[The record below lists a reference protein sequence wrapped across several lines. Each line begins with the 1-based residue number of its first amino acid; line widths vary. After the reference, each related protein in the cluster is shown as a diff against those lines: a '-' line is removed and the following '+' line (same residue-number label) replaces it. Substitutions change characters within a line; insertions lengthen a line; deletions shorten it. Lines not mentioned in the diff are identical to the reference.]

1 MFLCLSSCVG
11 RIPFGIQATL
21 VTDADTVGI
30 VVFGMGTNHLFGATG
45 VDSAVFGYI
54 IVVADGLET
63 TSLVAGFKVF
73 NGEITVDSGGRAVDD
88 DKVDFPHD
96 FLVIFF
102 WKIFFVYFCTQ
113 IEILISHRFHRRH
126 RYIICYSILCFFD
139 GVFTQILDLTVF
151 LKSYIYD
158 RQ

>member
-1 MFLCLSSCVG
+1 M
-11 RIPFGIQATL
+11 
-21 VTDADTVGI
+21 GI
-30 VVFGMGTNHLFGATG
+30 VVFGVGTDHPFGATG
-45 VDSAVFGYI
+45 VDGAVFGDV

-63 TSLVAGFKVF
+63 TSLMTGFKVF
-73 NGEITVDSGGRAVDD
+73 NGEIAVGSGGRAVDD
-88 DKVDFPHD
+88 DKVYFSHD

-126 RYIICYSILCFFD
+126 RYIICYSILCSFD

>member
-11 RIPFGIQATL
+11 RIAFGIQTTL

-73 NGEITVDSGGRAVDD
+73 NGEITVDSGGRAVND
-88 DKVDFPHD
+88 DKVDFPH
-96 FLVIFF
+96 VI
-102 WKIFFVYFCTQ
+102 Y
-113 IEILISHRFHRRH
+113 R
-126 RYIICYSILCFFD
+126 
-139 GVFTQILDLTVF
+139 
-151 LKSYIYD
+151 IYY
-158 RQ
+158 